1 MMLIGAIA
9 AGTVGFMIFVIYLN
23 IRTIRF
29 FKVRRRVDTLCCRVA
44 PAGADPPRARQMLG
58 IDQSDEARAVR
69 AARIEALQEK
79 QKKSEPG
86 DDT

>member
-1 MMLIGAIA
+1 
-9 AGTVGFMIFVIYLN
+9 
-23 IRTIRF
+23 
-29 FKVRRRVDTLCCRVA
+29 
-44 PAGADPPRARQMLG
+44 MLG

-69 AARIEALQEK
+69 AARTEALQEK